1 MENISMIVNKLPA
14 PTWNRLQ
21 MNDSRLELAPCADV
35 CEPRAAL
42 QGSVC
47 LNKSGLQPGG
57 GPACC
62 GCATAAGCPVH
73 SVDFNN
79 IPTGMGQDME
89 LLGAGHTLRLVADAG
104 KSTAAVTLRYG
115 DGQHC
120 YNRLQVEAK
129 EGSDVTVLMTYI
141 STAAAAGTAAVQMK
155 INAAAGAK
163 VKLVQVQLLG
173 GGFVHLNDVGSE
185 LGDGARL
192 EILQL
197 QLGGSK
203 AYNGVRTELTG
214 EGSSFEAAAGYYGRR
229 GQRIDMN
236 FIANHYGKNTACAM
250 NADGVLQSGAFKIYR
265 GTIDFKNGCAGAVG
279 DEKETVLMLSDDVV
293 NQSIPLILCSEEDVQ
308 GNHGASIGKLDENLL
323 FYLCSR
329 GFSEQDAIDMM
340 AKAKIEALCRKIGDE
355 DTVQL
360 VERYLE
366 GVIADGQ

>member
-1 MENISMIVNKLPA
+1 MENISMIINKLPA
-14 PTWNRLQ
+14 PTWNRLR
-21 MNDSRLELAPCADV
+21 MNDSRLELPTCADV
-35 CEPRAAL
+35 CEPRVAL

-47 LNKSGLQPGG
+47 LNKSGLQPGVS
-57 GPACC
+57 ACC

-73 SVDFNN
+73 SVDFNK
-79 IPTGMGQDME
+79 IPTGMGADME
-89 LLGAGHTLRLVADAG
+89 LLAAGRTLRLTADAG
-104 KSTAAVTLRYG
+104 KSVAAITLRYG
-115 DGQHC
+115 DGQRC
-120 YNRLQVEAK
+120 YNRLQIEAK
-129 EGSDVTVLMTYI
+129 AGSDVTVLMTYI
-141 STAAAAGTAAVQMK
+141 STAAAAGTAVVQTK

-173 GGFVHLNDVGSE
+173 NGFVHLNDVGGTLADS
-185 LGDGARL
+185 AHL
-192 EILQL
+192 ETLQL
-197 QLGGSK
+197 QLGGQK
-203 AYNGVRTELTG
+203 IYNAVRTELNG
-214 EGSSFEAAAGYYGRR
+214 EASGFTAAIGYYGRR
-229 GQRIDMN
+229 GQRVDMN
-236 FIANHYGKNTACAM
+236 FVANHYGKNTVCDM
-250 NADGVLQSGAFKIYR
+250 TADGVLQSGAFKIYR

-293 NQSIPLILCSEEDVQ
+293 NQSVPLILCSEEDVQ
-308 GNHGASIGKLDENLL
+308 GNHGASIGKLDEDLL